1 MSDPLCFLCVV
12 SSFTGFGWLHDPL
25 LEEVQVMLNAVTN
38 KSANHTVIPWT
49 TAVPGAATNW
59 TSVEDTRRRRN
70 PDVYKTGKKNPNQV
84 SAAGTVGSVW
94 SFLMCVDVGHEFA
107 TGL

>member
-1 MSDPLCFLCVV
+1 MLTLPTLSVLY
-12 SSFTGFGWLHDPL
+12 TRAGFGWLHDPL

-84 SAAGTVGSVW
+84 SGDSVL
-94 SFLMCVDVGHEFA
+94 SVLGRR
-107 TGL
+107 

>member
-1 MSDPLCFLCVV
+1 MIGAPSIRLVV
-12 SSFTGFGWLHDPL
+12 TPHRMLTLPTLSVLYTRAGFGWLHDPL

-84 SAAGTVGSVW
+84 SGDSVL
-94 SFLMCVDVGHEFA
+94 SVLGRR
-107 TGL
+107 